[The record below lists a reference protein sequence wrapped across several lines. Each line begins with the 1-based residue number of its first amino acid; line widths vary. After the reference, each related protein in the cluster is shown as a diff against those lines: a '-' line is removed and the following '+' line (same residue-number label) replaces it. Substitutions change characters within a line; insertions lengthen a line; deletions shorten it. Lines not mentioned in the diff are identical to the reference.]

1 MAARRRGRRRRP
13 VSISRSRAGPLAGV
27 WHSSRCRAD
36 KRGAFALFAA
46 LAAVSAGFVSA
57 DWKSARV
64 AAPVLDRV
72 RVTTVIGF
80 IEQMDY
86 RRQGARFVMRPASAE
101 GLSPEQ
107 MPRRIRLTDRYR
119 PPAEAVAF
127 VKLKARLLPP
137 ARAALP
143 GGYDFAC
150 DAYFAELGAVG
161 NMRRD
166 YAESS
171 GRSLR
176 DAHGALLA
184 RTVPGRVRH
193 ARSGARLRIRRNAAI
208 LVRRTYA
215 SPIGLIDFTLYGLIL
230 HFADELQKIF
240 YQKYAARRCTSL
252 TAVKRAPTFDLQP
265 HFAILDG
272 FHE

>member
-1 MAARRRGRRRRP
+1 MRSSARLPSGGRFSGCPPPRAPASSGSVVAGFGIRCVCRAGVADAAKTRRLRAVRRPGGSLGRLCVGRLEKRARRRA
-13 VSISRSRAGPLAGV
+13 RSRT
-27 WHSSRCRAD
+27 HSRHDSYRFHRAD
-36 KRGAFALFAA
+36 
-46 LAAVSAGFVSA
+46 
-57 DWKSARV
+57 
-64 AAPVLDRV
+64 
-72 RVTTVIGF
+72 
-80 IEQMDY
+80 
-86 RRQGARFVMRPASAE
+86 
-101 GLSPEQ
+101 GLSP
-107 MPRRIRLTDRYR
+107 PGRVFRHAACLGGRSVAGANAAAHPADGSLPSAGRSRRVRETEG
-119 PPAEAVAF
+119 AAVA
-127 VKLKARLLPP
+127 AR
-137 ARAALP
+137 
-143 GGYDFAC
+143 

>member
-1 MAARRRGRRRRP
+1 
-13 VSISRSRAGPLAGV
+13 
-27 WHSSRCRAD
+27 
-36 KRGAFALFAA
+36 
-46 LAAVSAGFVSA
+46 VSA

-101 GLSPEQ
+101 GLSPAQ

-119 PPAEAVAF
+119 PAAEAVAF

-161 NMRRD
+161 NVLGKIEVMSPPAWPGIGLTF
-166 YAESS
+166 YAAI
-171 GRSLR
+171 
-176 DAHGALLA
+176 DHM
-184 RTVPGRVRH
+184 
-193 ARSGARLRIRRNAAI
+193 RNALAQR
-208 LVRRTYA
+208 LYTLLGGERGRR
-215 SPIGLIDFTLYGLIL
+215 
-230 HFADELQKIF
+230 
-240 YQKYAARRCTSL
+240 R
-252 TAVKRAPTFDLQP
+252 
-265 HFAILDG
+265 
-272 FHE
+272 